1 MVRFISCLFCVF
13 VFGQIILA
21 QEKRINGKVQ
31 SEGVLLNDVE
41 IINSHTK
48 NSVKTNKDGAFSIL
62 ANPNDELIVYSE
74 NYLVKKMIL
83 SENDF
88 IKDELVIQIAKKPI
102 ELKEVEVKKEEEL
115 FVSNGFDALKTA
127 ELEKA
132 QARPKPIGVY
142 TGETPNGIDF
152 VKVGEKLM
160 LLFKGE
166 KHKTPKKEEVVEFRN
181 YIERNFS
188 TDFFVNKLSLNEK
201 EIPFF
206 IDFCSKDFAVTQI
219 PKNNELDVIA
229 FLIEKRKKYKK

>member
-1 MVRFISCLFCVF
+1 MIRFISCLFCVF
-13 VFGQIILA
+13 VFGQIIVA

-31 SEGVLLNDVE
+31 SEGALLNNIEV
-41 IINSHTK
+41 INSHTK
-48 NSVKTNKDGAFSIL
+48 SSVKTNKAGEFSIL
-62 ANPNDELIVYSE
+62 ANPKDELIVYSE

-88 IKDELVIQIAKKPI
+88 INDDLVIQIAKKPI

-115 FVSNGFDALKTA
+115 FVSNGLDALKIT
-127 ELEKA
+127 ELEKT
-132 QARPKPIGVY
+132 QTRPKPIGVY
-142 TGETPNGIDF
+142 TGEIPNGIDF

-166 KHKTPKKEEVVEFRN
+166 KHNTPKKEEVVEFRN

-188 TDFFVNKLSLNEK
+188 NDFFVNKLSMNEK

-219 PKNNELDVIA
+219 PTNNELDVIE
-229 FLIEKRKKYKK
+229 FLIDKRKKYKK